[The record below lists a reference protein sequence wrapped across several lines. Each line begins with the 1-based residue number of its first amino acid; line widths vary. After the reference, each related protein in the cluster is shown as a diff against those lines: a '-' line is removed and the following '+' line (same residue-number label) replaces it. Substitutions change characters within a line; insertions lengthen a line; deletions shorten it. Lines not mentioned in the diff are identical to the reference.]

1 MGGAVTGS
9 LSFRCKGRCYSLILQ
24 DRGWLAVEL
33 LRYLDEVLGSDQQP
47 AAILKLLGL
56 TMEVGSQPPPRD
68 AHHWIEVDLDARRL
82 ASNSNL
88 VRKAVKRQ
96 PPDRDDP
103 VTTTTLERIYTV
115 LDRFDFTAELY
126 PSGGRR

>member
-1 MGGAVTGS
+1 MGGVVTGS
-9 LSFRCKGRCYSLILQ
+9 LCLRCGGRCYSLILS

-56 TMEVGSQPPPRD
+56 TLVVESQPPPRD
-68 AHHWIEVDLDARRL
+68 AHHWIEVDIDNRRL
-82 ASNSNL
+82 ASNSDL

-96 PPDRDDP
+96 PPDPDDP
-103 VTTTTLERIYTV
+103 VTATTLERIYTV

-126 PSGGRR
+126 PSRSRR